1 MLILKWVICAL
12 FFCIATLPGA
22 LYAQSPAGSGGKNS
36 YAVLKMGSFIP
47 DSGDL
52 DQLNA
57 KNGFT
62 GQIGFG
68 YYLYPNFALE
78 AAVGYSEFRADTQIA
93 NTDRKFKVY
102 PLEVAGKLGIPIGF
116 VEPYFELGLG
126 AYYVKSTAGNLE
138 ETSMRPGAFVGG
150 GINFH
155 LSKSVFLGAEARYS
169 VLSASAPVA
178 TPYSGSSNVDVNLY
192 GVIVTGNLG
201 FRF

>member
-12 FFCIATLPGA
+12 FFCIAMLPGA
-22 LYAQSPAGSGGKNS
+22 LYAQSPKGSDGKNS

-116 VEPYFELGLG
+116 LEPYFELGLG

-138 ETSMRPGAFVGG
+138 ETSTRPGAFVGG
-150 GINFH
+150 GINFN

-178 TPYSGSSNVDVNLY
+178 TPHSGSATVDVNLY

>member
-1 MLILKWVICAL
+1 VLIGKWVIFVL
-12 FFCIATLPGA
+12 LICIATLPGV
-22 LYAQSPAGSGGKNS
+22 LYAQSPTESGGKNS

-57 KNGFT
+57 KNGFS
-62 GQIGFG
+62 GQVGFG

-78 AAVGYSEFRADTQIA
+78 AAVGYSEFRADTQIP
-93 NTDRKFKVY
+93 NTDRKFKIY

-138 ETSMRPGAFVGG
+138 ETSTRPGAFVGG
-150 GINFH
+150 GINFN
-155 LSKSVFLGAEARYS
+155 LGKNVFLGAEARYS
-169 VLSASAPVA
+169 VLSASSPVA
-178 TPYSGSSNVDVNLY
+178 TPNSGSTNVDVNLS